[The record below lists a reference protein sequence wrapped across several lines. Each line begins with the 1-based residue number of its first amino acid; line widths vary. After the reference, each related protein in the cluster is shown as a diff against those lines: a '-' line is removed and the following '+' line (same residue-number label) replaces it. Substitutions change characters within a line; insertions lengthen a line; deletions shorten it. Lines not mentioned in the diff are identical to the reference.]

1 MSKVSLNLPMRMV
14 IITNNNKDQNN
25 QNQNTSSRRKRRSKN
40 ELDGRCFRCIDCGK
54 SYLSQ
59 PALTN
64 HKKTKHKYNAE
75 GEKKGRGRP
84 RKSVK

>member
-1 MSKVSLNLPMRMV
+1 MSTVKIKSKIKNTDPNNLNES
-14 IITNNNKDQNN
+14 K
-25 QNQNTSSRRKRRSKN
+25 SRRKRRSKN
-40 ELDGRCFRCIDCGK
+40 EQDGRCFKCIDCGK

-64 HKKTKHKYNAE
+64 HKKTKHKYNDIE

-84 RKSVK
+84 RKHVNILFYLK